1 MREFL
6 TKYNQKILKTSYEGL
21 DETKQDIFLDISCFF
36 NGFLKEYVVD
46 ILDACDLY
54 PVYGIQKLIEK
65 CLITVDRFDKLLMH
79 DFLQQMGE
87 DIVRQES
94 PQILGEH
101 SRL

>member
-1 MREFL
+1 M
-6 TKYNQKILKTSYEGL
+6 
-21 DETKQDIFLDISCFF
+21 
-36 NGFLKEYVVD
+36 D

-87 DIVRQES
+87 DIV
-94 PQILGEH
+94 
-101 SRL
+101 